1 MPRNSIPIASRTV
14 PENCYPFEEDQSSC
28 QLPRSAQHEVL
39 KPVFLEKF
47 EILRTCPNLK
57 GRRGLF
63 KMQPSYRVGRP
74 NNPKH
79 PRRTEHD
86 IMFEIMTHGPVQGS
100 NPAPFPR
107 FLDPKSYF
115 VDSLNELFSGAR
127 TRDKWF
133 QWHSLATILWE
144 PSWGHK
150 LADKTNLSWC
160 HKASNWA
167 AKCQV
172 KCALVKK
179 TDK

>member
-100 NPAPFPR
+100 NPAPFR
-107 FLDPKSYF
+107 DFFNLVVILLILLMSSFLALEP
-115 VDSLNELFSGAR
+115 VTSGSNN
-127 TRDKWF
+127 TVLPPCYESQVEVTNW
-133 QWHSLATILWE
+133 LT
-144 PSWGHK
+144 K
-150 LADKTNLSWC
+150 LT
-160 HKASNWA
+160 
-167 AKCQV
+167 
-172 KCALVKK
+172 
-179 TDK
+179 